1 MEFLKTILIIVIF
14 FVATP
19 FTMALAKLSG
29 LSYSFQRIIATVG
42 ILICFAIAYIKTK
55 NGGS

>member
-1 MEFLKTILIIVIF
+1 MGPLKTILIIVIL

-29 LSYSFQRIIATVG
+29 LSEFSQKLIAVVG
-42 ILICFAIAYIKTK
+42 MLICYAIALIKTD

>member
-1 MEFLKTILIIVIF
+1 MEILKTILIIVIF

-19 FTMALAKLSG
+19 FTMALAKLNG

>member
-1 MEFLKTILIIVIF
+1 MGTLKTILIIVIF

-29 LSYSFQRIIATVG
+29 LSEFSQKLIAVVG
-42 ILICFAIAYIKTK
+42 ILICYAIALIKTD

>member
-1 MEFLKTILIIVIF
+1 MGTLQTILILVIL

-19 FTMALAKLSG
+19 FTVALAKLSG
-29 LSYSFQRIIATVG
+29 LSELSQKLIAVVGMII
-42 ILICFAIAYIKTK
+42 CYAIAYIKTD

>member
-1 MEFLKTILIIVIF
+1 MDALKCILIIVIF
-14 FVATP
+14 FIVTP

-29 LSYSFQRIIATVG
+29 LSYSFQYIIATVG
-42 ILICFAIAYIKTK
+42 ILICFAIAYIKTD

>member
-1 MEFLKTILIIVIF
+1 MEILKGILIIIIF
-14 FVATP
+14 FVVTP

-29 LSYSFQRIIATVG
+29 LSYRFQYIIATIG
-42 ILICFAIAYIKTK
+42 FLICFAIAYIKTK

>member
-1 MEFLKTILIIVIF
+1 MEILKTILLIICF
-14 FVATP
+14 FVVIP

-29 LSYSFQRIIATVG
+29 LSEFSQKLIAAVG

>member
-1 MEFLKTILIIVIF
+1 MEILKTILIIVIF

-19 FTMALAKLSG
+19 FTMALAKLNG
-29 LSYSFQRIIATVG
+29 LSYHFQYIIATVG

>member
-1 MEFLKTILIIVIF
+1 MDILKSIIVIVVI

-29 LSYSFQRIIATVG
+29 LSEFSQSIIAIIG
-42 ILICFAIAYIKTK
+42 ISIGFAIAWIRTEKY
-55 NGGS
+55 

>member
-1 MEFLKTILIIVIF
+1 IVIF

-29 LSYSFQRIIATVG
+29 LSEFSQKLIAVVG
-42 ILICFAIAYIKTK
+42 ILICFAIALIKDK
-55 NGGS
+55 GGS

>member
-1 MEFLKTILIIVIF
+1 MDILKTILIIVIF

-29 LSYSFQRIIATVG
+29 LSEFSQKLIAAVG

>member
-1 MEFLKTILIIVIF
+1 MGTLQTILVIVIF

-19 FTMALAKLSG
+19 FAVALAKLSG
-29 LSYSFQRIIATVG
+29 LSEFSQNLIAVVG
-42 ILICFAIAYIKTK
+42 ILICFAIALIRTD

>member
-1 MEFLKTILIIVIF
+1 MRTLQTILIIVIF

-19 FTMALAKLSG
+19 FTMGLAKLSG
-29 LSYSFQRIIATVG
+29 LSEFSQKLIAVVG
-42 ILICFAIAYIKTK
+42 ILICYAIALIKTD